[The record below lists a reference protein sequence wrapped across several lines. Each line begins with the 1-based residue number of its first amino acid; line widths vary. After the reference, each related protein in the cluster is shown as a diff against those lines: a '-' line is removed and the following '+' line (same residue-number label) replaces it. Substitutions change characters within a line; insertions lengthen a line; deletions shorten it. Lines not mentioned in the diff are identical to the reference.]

1 MITRGAVTFE
11 VDHAVLV
18 GVGLLDHVSDLLLAD
33 LLSDVRHHR
42 PQLIQRDEPVAI
54 FVEHCQ
60 SKRVEVPRDC
70 DRLQPDL
77 HL

>member
-1 MITRGAVTFE
+1 MVTRGAATFE

-18 GVGLLDHVSDLLLAD
+18 GVGLLDHVSYLLLAD

-42 PQLIQRDEPVAI
+42 AKLVQRDEPVPI

-60 SKRVEVPRDC
+60 SERVEVSRDC
-70 DRLQPDL
+70 DRLQLDL